1 MAAFRIGRSALKNAA
16 ELLTPLTTD
25 QSIMVKTRAAVGLAL
40 VSDELA
46 SDLRSLVRTAATD
59 KNPIVSAAAFDV
71 LSHSGGAE
79 LLKLATAAFDNT
91 QPMIVQV
98 AALEAVATQR
108 NAAAVDLLGKGADS
122 DNTALAKTAIVG
134 LGQLDAEPATAVLRR
149 LAQNAEHPH
158 RVTIAA
164 ALHRND
170 ASGIA
175 ARFSAI
181 FQEDASVGR
190 DAIGALTELADIDA
204 TPLLIMA
211 LEDTDAKVRQQA
223 SAALTDSTEPDAV
236 NAMDTYFTRTID
248 EIVEQLASG
257 NRVQQTAGR
266 KALIAAGKAIAVPM
280 LQRIEDIDANS
291 RSLLCGDIGRLKNSA
306 VIPIAVERLKDASLD
321 ERTRQQCLIVLQNF
335 PDEAR
340 SEVAELVASEE
351 PRIQISGLELLT
363 RFADDE
369 AKDTLTKTLSHEN
382 VDVRAVAATG
392 LAQRWH
398 DEAALSVLKKLIK
411 EAESS
416 TAKNRAIV
424 AMGSYPADTAL
435 EILLSL
441 TESEDEETAA
451 RVVATLAQIKDKRAV
466 EALLKVTEKHP
477 KTAGMALYPLSTQN
491 SADAAK
497 ALATFLDHET
507 ASVAKTAR
515 TLLTRM
521 THPAAKHELQAADA
535 RTKQEADTKDS
546 AE

>member
-1 MAAFRIGRSALKNAA
+1 MYLLDDTGVVRYQNLRGAALQKAVDELVAESLTRLPEQLASDNESVRSMAAFRIGRSALKNAA

-71 LSHSGGAE
+71 LSHSGDAE

-98 AALEAVATQR
+98 AVLKAVATQR

-170 ASGIA
+170 VSGTA

-181 FQEDASVGR
+181 LQEDASVRR
-190 DAIGALTELADIDA
+190 DAIGALTELADFDA

-257 NRVQQTAGR
+257 NRVST
-266 KALIAAGKAIAVPM
+266 
-280 LQRIEDIDANS
+280 
-291 RSLLCGDIGRLKNSA
+291 RL
-306 VIPIAVERLKDASLD
+306 
-321 ERTRQQCLIVLQNF
+321 
-335 PDEAR
+335 
-340 SEVAELVASEE
+340 
-351 PRIQISGLELLT
+351 
-363 RFADDE
+363 
-369 AKDTLTKTLSHEN
+369 
-382 VDVRAVAATG
+382 
-392 LAQRWH
+392 
-398 DEAALSVLKKLIK
+398 
-411 EAESS
+411 
-416 TAKNRAIV
+416 
-424 AMGSYPADTAL
+424 
-435 EILLSL
+435 
-441 TESEDEETAA
+441 
-451 RVVATLAQIKDKRAV
+451 
-466 EALLKVTEKHP
+466 
-477 KTAGMALYPLSTQN
+477 
-491 SADAAK
+491 
-497 ALATFLDHET
+497 
-507 ASVAKTAR
+507 
-515 TLLTRM
+515 
-521 THPAAKHELQAADA
+521 
-535 RTKQEADTKDS
+535 
-546 AE
+546 